1 MGRYWLI
8 RRKEEIPKVISN
20 LHDWANEWDF
30 SHPLSLTPK
39 KYVHPRTLSQNAL
52 LHVWFDTMAAHFSK
66 KVDTNAEQMK
76 SLMKYKFLG
85 TEDIVISKTVI
96 KDQLR
101 STSKLDKGEM
111 THFMNQVYD
120 WAVDHGVTLPM
131 PADSEY
137 MKMREAQHV

>member
-1 MGRYWLI
+1 
-8 RRKEEIPKVISN
+8 
-20 LHDWANEWDF
+20 
-30 SHPLSLTPK
+30 
-39 KYVHPRTLSQNAL
+39 
-52 LHVWFDTMAAHFSK
+52 MAAHFSK
-66 KVDTNAEQMK
+66 RVDTNAEQMK

-85 TEDIVISKTVI
+85 TEDIVIRKTVI

>member
-1 MGRYWLI
+1 MGHYWLI
-8 RRKEEIPKVISN
+8 KRKEEIPRIISN
-20 LHDWANEWDF
+20 LQAWAGEWDF
-30 SHPLSLTPK
+30 SHPLCLTPK
-39 KYVHPRTLSQNAL
+39 KYTNPRSLSQNAL

-85 TEDIVISKTVI
+85 TEDLVVGKTVI

-111 THFMNQVYD
+111 THFMDQVYD
-120 WAVDHGVTLPM
+120 WAVDHGVMLPM

-137 MKMREAQHV
+137 MKLREAQNA

>member
-1 MGRYWLI
+1 MGHYWLI
-8 RRKEEIPKVISN
+8 KRKEEIPRIISN
-20 LHDWANEWDF
+20 LQSWAGEWDF
-30 SHPLSLTPK
+30 SHALCLTPK
-39 KYVHPRTLSQNAL
+39 KYTNPRSLSQNAL
-52 LHVWFDTMAAHFSK
+52 VHVWFDTMATHFSK

-85 TEDIVISKTVI
+85 TEDLVVGKTVI

-137 MKMREAQHV
+137 MKLREAQNA